1 MIKANVRKCAMK
13 AIICP
18 KYGSAEVL
26 RIVDYKKPEP
36 NEDEVLIKI
45 YATSVTNSDLF
56 IRSSKVN
63 PALIIPMRL
72 MIGILKPRN
81 EIIGE
86 VLAGVIERTGSK
98 IRRFSN
104 GDKVYGLT
112 GMSLGAYAD
121 YKCMNEKDSKNGC
134 IAIMPKNISFEEA
147 TSAAYGGLLA
157 FQALEKGKI
166 ENKEKVLVYG
176 ASGTTGTMAIQIIS
190 KLGIEVTGVCGT
202 KNMEYVK
209 ALGAYKVI
217 DYMENRSIESLEKYD
232 LVFDAVGKNKSSK
245 LKVACRNAL
254 LENGVNVSIDDEA
267 LVCDSNRLNRI
278 SKMIE
283 LKSIKPV
290 NDRIYNFS
298 EIVDAHKYVE
308 SGHKL
313 GNVAIKV
320 N

>member
-1 MIKANVRKCAMK
+1 MKNIRNCAMK

-18 KYGSAEVL
+18 KYGSADVL

-36 NEDEVLIKI
+36 KKDEVLIKI
-45 YATSVTNSDLF
+45 FATSVTNSDLF

-86 VLAGVIERTGSK
+86 VFAGEIERTGSK
-98 IRRFSN
+98 IQRFSN

-121 YKCMNEKDSKNGC
+121 YKCMNEKDSKKGC
-134 IAIMPKNISFEEA
+134 IAIMPKNITFEEA
-147 TSAAYGGLLA
+147 TAAAYGGLLA
-157 FQALEKGKI
+157 LQSLEKGEF
-166 ENKEKVLVYG
+166 ENRKKVLVYG
-176 ASGTTGTMAIQIIS
+176 ASGTTGTMAIQIIN
-190 KLGIEVTGVCGT
+190 KIGIEVTGVCGT
-202 KNMEYVK
+202 KNMEFVK
-209 ALGAYKVI
+209 ALGANKVI
-217 DYMENRSIESLEKYD
+217 DYMDNRSIENLEKYD
-232 LVFDAVGKNKSSK
+232 LVFDAVGKNRSSK
-245 LKVACRNAL
+245 LKIACRKAL
-254 LENGVNVSIDDEA
+254 LENGVYISIDDDA

-278 SKMIE
+278 SKLIE
-283 LKSIKPV
+283 SKNIKPV
-290 NDRIYNFS
+290 NDRIYGFND
-298 EIVDAHKYVE
+298 IVDAHKYVE
-308 SGHKL
+308 GGHKL